1 MQYLGIDYGN
11 KRVGL
16 AIGDDHTKLS
26 RPIDALLLG
35 SADEFIPKIK
45 NFLSTNQIDHLVLGL
60 PRGLDGQDTR
70 QTQEV
75 MIISDKLKKELLI
88 PVTLQDEAMTS
99 ELAKERLSLSKKIVK
114 QGELDSEAA
123 SIILQDYLN
132 SL

>member
-1 MQYLGIDYGN
+1 MQYLGIDYGS

-16 AIGDDHTKLS
+16 AIGDDDTKLS
-26 RPIDALLLG
+26 RPIDALLL
-35 SADEFIPKIK
+35 SSVDEFIPKIK
-45 NFLSTNQIDHLVLGL
+45 NFLTTNQIDLIVLGL

-88 PVTLQDEAMTS
+88 PITLQDEAMTS
-99 ELAKERLSLSKKIVK
+99 EIAKERLSLSKKVVK
-114 QGELDSEAA
+114 QGEVDSEAA

>member
-1 MQYLGIDYGN
+1 MQYLGIDYGS

-16 AIGDDHTKLS
+16 AIGDDDTKLS
-26 RPIDALLLG
+26 IPIDALLL
-35 SADEFIPKIK
+35 SSVDEFIPKIK
-45 NFLSTNQIDHLVLGL
+45 NFLTTNQIDRIVLGL

-75 MIISDKLKKELLI
+75 MIICDKLKKELLI
-88 PVTLQDEAMTS
+88 PITLQDEAMTS
-99 ELAKERLSLSKKIVK
+99 EIAKERLSLSKKIVK
-114 QGELDSEAA
+114 QGEVDSEAA

>member
-1 MQYLGIDYGN
+1 MQYLGIDYGS

-16 AIGDDHTKLS
+16 AIGDDDTKLS
-26 RPIDALLLG
+26 RPIDALLL
-35 SADEFIPKIK
+35 SSVDEFIPKIK
-45 NFLSTNQIDHLVLGL
+45 NFLTTNQIDRIVLGL

-75 MIISDKLKKELLI
+75 MIICDKLKKELLI
-88 PVTLQDEAMTS
+88 PITLQDEAMTS
-99 ELAKERLSLSKKIVK
+99 EIAKERLSLSKKIVK
-114 QGELDSEAA
+114 QGEVDSEAA

>member
-16 AIGDDHTKLS
+16 AIGDDNTKLS
-26 RPIDALLLG
+26 RPIDALLL
-35 SADEFIPKIK
+35 SSVDEFIPKIK
-45 NFLSTNQIDHLVLGL
+45 NFLTTNQIDRIVLGL

-114 QGELDSEAA
+114 QGEVDSEAA